1 MGRTTI
7 EKIQIAY
14 DALYKYGNIHD
25 VSVRYNCEPMTVRK
39 YINEFK
45 DEVTEKRMSEI
56 GQSNVQKIPQEDKD
70 DMYRMY
76 EEGKSYSDI
85 AEALGFKRKSVYN
98 IILDYRHKKESEGT
112 VTKNM
117 TIDSDESK
125 IINAIEDYLYQIF
138 DLFETL
144 KNYKPQEEK

>member
-1 MGRTTI
+1 MARTTD

-14 DALYKYGNIHD
+14 DALYKYDNIHD
-25 VSVRYNCEPMTVRK
+25 VSVRYNCEPMTVRR

-56 GQSNVQKIPQEDKD
+56 GQSKIQKISNEDKD
-70 DMYRMY
+70 EMFRLY
-76 EEGKSYSDI
+76 EEGKSYSSI
-85 AEALGFKRKSVYN
+85 AELLGFKRKSVYN

-117 TIDSDESK
+117 TIDSDESN
-125 IINAIEDYLYQIF
+125 IINAIEDCLYQIF
-138 DLFETL
+138 DLLESL
-144 KNYKPQEEK
+144 KKQY